1 MKNLRQ
7 IILEELKKIVNEGV
21 TASEFSV
28 VNNKLTIANKPT
40 KISVTT
46 TFGKTFDDLAVVS
59 AVKNSDG
66 SANIV
71 VKSGPITKDAH
82 FKPEKVQAIIASVS
96 TGKPFSDESF
106 LGTLSIVPV

>member
-7 IILEELKKIVNEGV
+7 IILEELKKIVNEDV
-21 TASEFSV
+21 TKSEFSV
-28 VNNKLTIANKPT
+28 VNDKLTIANKPT

-46 TFGKTFDDLAVVS
+46 FGKTFDDLTVVS

-71 VKSGPITKDAH
+71 VKSGTITKDAH
-82 FKPEKVQAIIASVS
+82 FKPEKVQAIIASVA
-96 TGKPFSDESF
+96 TGKPFSDESL